1 MNKNIKCLAATMAS
15 LLVLGGCASS
25 GSGDLGSSL
34 GGSNGGGS
42 NNNGGSTP
50 TPQDK
55 LPTCTEPD

>member
-42 NNNGGSTP
+42 NNNGGDRKSVV
-50 TPQDK
+50 
-55 LPTCTEPD
+55 